1 MCHFAAKNTLP
12 KAVLTCLWE
21 ILCEPVLLFGQ
32 FHGFTHQLNG
42 QFQGIPV
49 KKSQPYVRT
58 FRGRAAPLKRTFGGV
73 NAPDKP
79 SFRLIP

>member
-58 FRGRAAPLKRTFGGV
+58 FRGRAAPFKRTFGRV
-73 NAPDKP
+73 NAPAKP

>member
-1 MCHFAAKNTLP
+1 MASKNTGNVPFCGQKHASEGRFDLFM
-12 KAVLTCLWE
+12 
-21 ILCEPVLLFGQ
+21 LLFGQ